1 MYIHNDA
8 IASDKYGS
16 PQDAPKRMEAMVT
29 SVFAK
34 SALLETGWARSVRFE
49 LEHGCIRSIQTDAQ
63 PHPDDEH
70 HDIMVPGTPNVH
82 SHAFQR
88 AMSGLA
94 ETRGPAND
102 SFWSWRTVMYRFALA
117 FRPEQLE
124 AVAAQLYMEM
134 LEAGFTRV
142 GEFHYLHHDQ
152 DGQPYANI
160 AEHAE
165 RVAAAAAATGI
176 ALTLLPVFYAH
187 SGFGGAAPSPQQRRF
202 INSVDG
208 YGRLVAAC
216 RSTVESLP
224 GGRVGLAPHSLRAAT
239 PEELTEILAFKA
251 GGPVHIHI
259 SEQVKE
265 VEECIVRLGARP
277 VEWLLANAP
286 VDHDWT
292 LVHAT
297 HVDEREIAGM
307 GRAEAVVGLCPIT
320 EANLGD
326 GIFPAPPFLQQ
337 GGRFGIGSDSNIAIS
352 LTQELRMLEYSQRL
366 DLRSRNI
373 VADAGQSTGARL
385 LAEAVSGGAQ
395 SIHGGGALKAGGEA
409 SFVSLDTSAVP
420 YLTPEAVLDHWIFGD
435 GVGIDSV
442 WVLGKKRVS
451 QGRHVDR
458 DRISAQYR
466 QTMKDLLHAFA

>member
-1 MYIHNDA
+1 
-8 IASDKYGS
+8 
-16 PQDAPKRMEAMVT
+16 MVT
-29 SVFAK
+29 SVFAN

-49 LEHGCIRSIQTDAQ
+49 VADGFIQSIQADTQ
-63 PHPDDEH
+63 PHPADDR
-70 HDIMVPGTPNVH
+70 HDIVVPGTPNVH

-88 AMSGLA
+88 AMAGLA
-94 ETRGPAND
+94 ETRGLTHD

-152 DGQPYANI
+152 DGRPYANI

-165 RVAAAAAATGI
+165 RVAAASATTGI

-187 SGFGGAAPSPQQRRF
+187 SGFGGAAPSAQQRRF
-202 INSVDG
+202 INSVDS

-216 RSTVESLP
+216 RSTVEAMP

-239 PEELTEILAFKA
+239 PEELTEILAFKE

-265 VEECIVRLGARP
+265 VEECVVKLGARP
-277 VEWLLANAP
+277 VAWLLANAP

-297 HVDEREIAGM
+297 HVDEQELSDIA
-307 GRAEAVVGLCPIT
+307 RARAVVGLCPIT

-326 GIFPAPPFLQQ
+326 GIFPVPSFLKQ
-337 GGRFGIGSDSNIAIS
+337 GGRFGIGSDSNISIS
-352 LTQELRMLEYSQRL
+352 LTQELRLLEYGQRL
-366 DLRSRNI
+366 ALRSRNI
-373 VADAGQSTGARL
+373 IADAGQSTGERL
-385 LAEAVSGGAQ
+385 LTEAVSGGAQ
-395 SIHGGGALKAGGEA
+395 SIHGGGALKAGQEA
-409 SFVSLDTSAVP
+409 SFVSLDTGAVP
-420 YLTPEAVLDHWIFGD
+420 YLTPQAVLDHWMFGD

-466 QTMKDLLHAFA
+466 RTMKDLLHAFA